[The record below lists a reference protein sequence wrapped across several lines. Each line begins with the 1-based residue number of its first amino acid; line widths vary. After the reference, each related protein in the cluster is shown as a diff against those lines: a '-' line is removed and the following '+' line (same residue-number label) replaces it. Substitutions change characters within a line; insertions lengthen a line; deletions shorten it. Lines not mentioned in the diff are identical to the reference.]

1 MNTTT
6 RVRIMNCEAVR
17 VLTLDDVESRNSLS
31 EELARELLG
40 ALALAVTDPSV
51 RSVLLTGR
59 GKAFCAGGNL
69 KQFTHADEPLDRY
82 VGRVIRELYTPLAL
96 AMHRFKKPLIAA
108 VNGAAVGAGVGLALC
123 ADVVLAASSAYFV
136 LPFVPVLGAVP
147 DMGTSWLVP
156 RLIGQPRAVGLLLT
170 GERLSADDAHAAGL
184 IWKALPDTE
193 LESAAL
199 TLAES
204 LGALP
209 MDALQRTKLALA
221 AARHNSFE
229 EQLELERELQMASFG
244 SDEFRE
250 GLAAW
255 REGRRPNFRSRWR

>member
-1 MNTTT
+1 MNSTA
-6 RVRIMNCEAVR
+6 RVRILNCEAVR
-17 VLTLDDVESRNSLS
+17 VLTIDDAESRNSLS

-40 ALALAVTDPSV
+40 ALAAAATDASV

-69 KQFTHADEPLDRY
+69 KQFAHADEPLDRY
-82 VGRVIRELYTPLAL
+82 VGRVIRELYMPLAL

-136 LPFVPVLGAVP
+136 LPFVPMLGAVP
-147 DMGTSWLVP
+147 DMGTSWSVP
-156 RLIGQPRAVGLLLT
+156 RLIGQPRAAGLLLT
-170 GERLSADDAHAAGL
+170 GDRLSADDARAAGL
-184 IWKALPDTE
+184 IWKTLPDSE
-193 LESAAL
+193 LEGAAL
-199 TLAES
+199 TLAER

-209 MDALQRTKLALA
+209 VDALHRTKMALTA
-221 AARHNSFE
+221 ASHNSFE

-250 GLAAW
+250 GLAAF
-255 REGRRPNFRSRWR
+255 REGRRPKFRG